1 MLPCPFTRR
10 MQARKLAVELMA
22 RHGLHDWTF
31 AFNHGRQMMG
41 LCRYAK
47 KRIELSAHM
56 VERNGE
62 DEVRDTILHE
72 IAHAL
77 VGPSH
82 GHDEVW
88 KRKCIEIGA
97 QPERCGAADMPKG
110 RWQSCCAGCETVFH
124 RHRRPAR
131 AEGWF
136 CKSCGPVAGKLVW
149 RPTVS
154 R

>member
-1 MLPCPFTRR
+1 MLPSPHTCL
-10 MQARKLAVELMA
+10 MQARTLALDLMA
-22 RHGLHDWTF
+22 RHGLHDWAF
-31 AFNHGRQMMG
+31 GFNHGRRMMG

-47 KRIELSAHM
+47 KRIELSGHM
-56 VERNGE
+56 VVRNGE

-88 KRKCIEIGA
+88 RQKCLEIGA
-97 QPERCGAADMPKG
+97 KPERCGAADMPKG
-110 RWQSCCAGCETVFH
+110 RWQSRCGGCEMVFH

-136 CKSCGPVAGKLVW
+136 CKACGPIAGKLIW
-149 RPTVS
+149 RMAVS
-154 R
+154 L